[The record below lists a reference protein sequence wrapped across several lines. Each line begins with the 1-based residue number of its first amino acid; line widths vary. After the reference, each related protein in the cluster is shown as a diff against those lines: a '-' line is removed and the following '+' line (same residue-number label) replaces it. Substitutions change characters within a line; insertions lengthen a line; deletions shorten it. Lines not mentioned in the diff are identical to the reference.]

1 MLREDISHRGKN
13 DGRDLQTM
21 WKREAPQKKPLSIL
35 FFKTISYRRQLA
47 DREIRV

>member
-1 MLREDISHRGKN
+1 MLREDINHRGKN
-13 DGRDLQTM
+13 DGDLQTV

-35 FFKTISYRRQLA
+35 FFKTISYRRQLT